1 MIKYNICFVRRG
13 PEILLL
19 NRDYAP
25 WMGCWN
31 GVGGKLEGNET
42 PRESMIR
49 ELYEETQ
56 IQECRLTFKGLIT
69 WTADGKNPGG
79 MYLYVADIP
88 EDYSYV
94 TPIKTDEGILDWKST
109 EWILSKGNVGIA
121 ANIPASLETILH
133 DPNCY
138 EHHCIYKD
146 GKLCKQT
153 STVISEL
160 VETNEKQRASL
171 FEKYLHTSHDPIYR

>member
-13 PEILLL
+13 NEILLL
-19 NRDYAP
+19 NRDNAP

-49 ELYEETQ
+49 ELYEETR
-56 IQECRLTFKGLIT
+56 IQECDLTFKGLIT
-69 WTADGKNPGG
+69 WTSNGKNLGG
-79 MYLYVADIP
+79 MYLYVAEVP
-88 EDYSYV
+88 EDYIYV

-109 EWILSKGNVGIA
+109 EWILAKGNTGIA
-121 ANIPASLETILH
+121 ANIPASLELILH

-138 EHHCIYKD
+138 EHHCTYQD
-146 GKLCKQT
+146 GKLLQH
-153 STVISEL
+153 SSVEIRSW
-160 VETNEKQRASL
+160 VETNEELRATV
-171 FEKYLHTSHDPIYR
+171 FEKYLHTSHGPA